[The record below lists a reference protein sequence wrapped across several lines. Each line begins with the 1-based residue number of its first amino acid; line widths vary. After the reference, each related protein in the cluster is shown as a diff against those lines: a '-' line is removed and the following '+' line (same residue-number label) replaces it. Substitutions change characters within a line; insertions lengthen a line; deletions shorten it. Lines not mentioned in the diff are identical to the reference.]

1 MSLRTV
7 PFLFR
12 WHLLAT
18 GGIGIRDYQR
28 LRSARPASFRKD
40 EKRGGLPLQIT
51 NGFVLRGRLRFGKTR
66 SAAVCRYRLPTASFN
81 AAGFVSERRA
91 GRLFAVTDY

>member
-51 NGFVLRGRLRFGKTR
+51 NGFVQRGRLRFGTTGR
-66 SAAVCRYRLPTASFN
+66 AALCRYRLLMASFG
-81 AAGFVSERRA
+81 AAGFIGGSIP
-91 GRLFAVTDY
+91 